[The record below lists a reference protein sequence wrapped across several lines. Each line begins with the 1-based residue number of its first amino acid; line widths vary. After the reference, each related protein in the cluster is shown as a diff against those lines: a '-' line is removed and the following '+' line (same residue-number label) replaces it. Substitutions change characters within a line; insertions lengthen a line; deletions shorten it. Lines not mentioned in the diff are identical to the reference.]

1 MPVRSLSLEKGP
13 RSSLGRISRARSLT
27 YENIKQANAS
37 RGQRKLR
44 YMCVCRFVKRRRFVR
59 GGKSIDAS
67 GENKYRSQSSDFTE
81 AATGITGT
89 RAKERAKARKK
100 RTREGC
106 LA

>member
-1 MPVRSLSLEKGP
+1 MRLEGKE
-13 RSSLGRISRARSLT
+13 SYDI
-27 YENIKQANAS
+27 
-37 RGQRKLR
+37 
-44 YMCVCRFVKRRRFVR
+44 CVYVKRRFVKRRRFVR

-67 GENKYRSQSSDFTE
+67 GENKYRSQSNDFTE